1 MDKIIQG
8 GIIMAHIRILSPTV
22 EEYIIVVSI
31 PLKSPTILIKN
42 QTINEAEESF
52 ISRRNTTSDH
62 TKRIEFDIIAQ
73 LLKWANCCNANL
85 VEMHNVD
92 YKLNITLS
100 FSTINDMMRFNE
112 NMGVNV
118 RSTVK

>member
-1 MDKIIQG
+1 
-8 GIIMAHIRILSPTV
+8 MAHIRILSPTV

-73 LLKWANCCNANL
+73 LLKLANCCNANL